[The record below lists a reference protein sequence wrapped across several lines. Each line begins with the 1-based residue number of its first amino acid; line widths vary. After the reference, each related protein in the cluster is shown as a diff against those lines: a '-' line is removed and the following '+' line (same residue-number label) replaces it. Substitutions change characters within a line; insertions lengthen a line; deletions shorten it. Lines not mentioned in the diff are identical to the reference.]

1 MTLAYPIAGID
12 IAKDTHDLA
21 VLSEDGSFKTRSI
34 KGDAGSVHECAA
46 RLLKMGVRLVV
57 LEATGG
63 YEIAVMLALQDAG
76 LDVARVNPMRVREFA
91 KGIGQNSKTD
101 REDACLLAIYGER
114 VRPRAIGLPSET
126 QRKLKALALR
136 RRQLVDARAKEK
148 MRLKQARD
156 AAVRASIERLI
167 AFLDEQIES
176 VEKEIETLIENNAA
190 MAEKCALVKS
200 FPGIGNATAC
210 MILAELPELGAIT
223 HKQLNALVGVAPFND
238 DSAKRCGQRRI
249 KGGRFDLRRAL
260 YMGAQTGYRHNPIL
274 KALYDRLREQGR
286 PHKPALIACINK
298 TLGILNA
305 MVKQNAPFDADYAA
319 G

>member
-12 IAKDTHDLA
+12 IAKDSHDLA
-21 VLSEDGSFKTRSI
+21 VLGEDGCFKTWSL
-34 KGDAGSVHECAA
+34 KGDTGSVQKCAA

-63 YEIAVMLALQDAG
+63 YEIAFMLALQDAG

-114 VRPRAIGLPSET
+114 ARPRAIGLPSET

-148 MRLKQARD
+148 MRLKQARED
-156 AAVRASIERLI
+156 AVRASIERLI
-167 AFLDEQIES
+167 AFLNEQIER
-176 VEKEIETLIENNAA
+176 VEKEIETLIEGNTA
-190 MAEKCALVKS
+190 MAEKCALVKT
-200 FPGIGNATAC
+200 FPGIGSVTTH
-210 MILAELPELGAIT
+210 MILAELPELGACT

-286 PHKPALIACINK
+286 PHKSALIACINK
-298 TLGILNA
+298 MLGILNA
-305 MVKQNAPFDADYAA
+305 MVKQNAQFNPDYPA